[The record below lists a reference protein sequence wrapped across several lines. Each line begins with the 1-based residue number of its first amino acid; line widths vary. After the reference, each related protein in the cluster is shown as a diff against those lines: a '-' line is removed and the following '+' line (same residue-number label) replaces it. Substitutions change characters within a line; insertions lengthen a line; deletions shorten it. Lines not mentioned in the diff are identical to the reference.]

1 MQYPIYIEIESV
13 KILLHTIF
21 ETAGMFIGFRYFIYL
36 RKKQGDKINS
46 DNRTWIIVGAI
57 FGALLSSRL
66 VGGFENPVALFSA
79 QNPLLYT
86 YQNKTVLGGFL
97 GGVFG
102 VELMKKIVVAIYLPS
117 L

>member
-1 MQYPIYIEIESV
+1 LHYPFCIEIGSV

-36 RKKQGDKINS
+36 RKKQGDSIKS
-46 DNRTWIIVGAI
+46 DNRTWIIIGAI
-57 FGALLSSRL
+57 FGAILGSRL
-66 VGGFENPVALFSA
+66 VGGFENPVALFASK
-79 QNPLLYT
+79 NPLFYI

-102 VELMKKIVVAIYLPS
+102 VELMKNW
-117 L
+117 